1 MQEIVDLRNSNNEA
15 NEMLK
20 KYSEALEQMQT
31 KVKELASEIHLYSV
45 SKKGS
50 TSRVGSSLSN
60 QENQV
65 NGSTQPHHHLLKHDS
80 TFRKQFDREVAQV
93 TSGGM
98 SIEDSVSYRGLLSDF
113 TSP

>member
-1 MQEIVDLRNSNNEA
+1 MDLRNSNNEA
-15 NEMLK
+15 NDLLK
-20 KYSEALEQMQT
+20 KYSGALEQMQT
-31 KVKELASEIHLYSV
+31 KVKELASEIYLYSV

-65 NGSTQPHHHLLKHDS
+65 HTHQMPQYHLLKHDS
-80 TFRKQFDREVAQV
+80 TFRQQFDREVAQV

-98 SIEDSVSYRGLLSDF
+98 SIEDSVSYRGLLSDL